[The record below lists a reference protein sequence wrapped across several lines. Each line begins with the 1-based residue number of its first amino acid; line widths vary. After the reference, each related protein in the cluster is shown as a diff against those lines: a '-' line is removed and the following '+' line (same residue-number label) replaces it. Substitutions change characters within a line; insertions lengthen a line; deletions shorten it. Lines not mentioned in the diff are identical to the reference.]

1 MQSKKEGGASYVLK
15 ESGTAIVTHCCSHN
29 LNLLLAASWKLPKAE
44 NILET
49 YKAVIIFFNTSPK
62 REGLLEYISQHRCV
76 RAKKAKHARKV
87 MQGQLLRTWHF
98 LWTFLPCNIFV
109 VEALEIINDTYPE
122 KYLQRW
128 IGSQKNRKKHQT
140 TYILSQN
147 LNL

>member
-29 LNLLLAASWKLPKAE
+29 LNLLLAASCKLPKAE

-49 YKAVIIFFNTSPK
+49 YKAVKIFFNTSPK

-87 MQGQLLRTWHF
+87 MQGPLLRTWHF
-98 LWTFLPCNIFV
+98 LWTFLPRNIFV